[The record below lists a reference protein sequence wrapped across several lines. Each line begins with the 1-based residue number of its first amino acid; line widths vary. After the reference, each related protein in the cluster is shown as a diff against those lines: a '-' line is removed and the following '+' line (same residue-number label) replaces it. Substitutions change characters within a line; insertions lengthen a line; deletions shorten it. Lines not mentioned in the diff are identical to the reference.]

1 MEAAGLSMKIAKSC
15 TPTKISHYFSSVL
28 GVHSSHKYN
37 YITSYIIILKLMKGI
52 HSHKLYGNLSSDY
65 QTFSC

>member
-1 MEAAGLSMKIAKSC
+1 MEAAGLSMKVAKSC

-37 YITSYIIILKLMKGI
+37 YITCYIIILKLMKDI
-52 HSHKLYGNLSSDY
+52 HS
-65 QTFSC
+65 QIIR